1 MDSGSENRISGLA
14 SSVLSIAFFFLFIWG
29 ETVGIVHAFRQHGTG
44 DGWGAIFVP
53 PFAWWRGAEF
63 FFHEGETEIEN
74 STSVEEWPEASP
86 EELDIISRISGKAVN
101 EPLTEDD
108 LAEYARAAKM
118 YSQRVGRPLK
128 SEEVEQLKKFMEIPY
143 EYNRELGRCL
153 LMSFDGKQP
162 FVSTK
167 LEQLRRKMEE
177 LGVTREGKLETD
189 MRMIVSAAHGTEYTG
204 EFGQRYHPVERGN
217 ILTGLQLTEVMKSN
231 MEKLAVVLEGL
242 TQDK

>member
-44 DGWGAIFVP
+44 DGLGAVFVP

-63 FFHEGETEIEN
+63 FFHEDETEIEN
-74 STSVEEWPEASP
+74 STSVEEWPEASG
-86 EELDIISRISGKAVN
+86 EEMDIISRISGKAVN

-108 LAEYARAAKM
+108 LAEYARAGKM

-128 SEEVEQLKKFMEIPY
+128 SEEVEQFRKLMEIPY
-143 EYNRELGRCL
+143 EYSRELGRCL

-162 FVSTK
+162 IVSTQ
-167 LEQLRRKMEE
+167 LEQLRWKMEE
-177 LGVTREGKLETD
+177 LGVREGKLETD
-189 MRMIVSAAHGTEYTG
+189 MKMIVSAARGTEYTG
-204 EFGQRYHPVERGN
+204 EFGQRYYPVERGN
-217 ILTGLQLTEVMKSN
+217 ILAGLQLTEVMKSN
-231 MEKLAVVLEGL
+231 MEKLAVLLEGL